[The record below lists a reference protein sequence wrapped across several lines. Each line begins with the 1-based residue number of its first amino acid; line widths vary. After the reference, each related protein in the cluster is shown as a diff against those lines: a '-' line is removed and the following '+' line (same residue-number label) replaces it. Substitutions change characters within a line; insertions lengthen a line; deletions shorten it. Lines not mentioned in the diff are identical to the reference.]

1 MQNEDSS
8 FMRLNFYTE
17 KSNGSMHQRSKK
29 KQKFYKNFNTVI
41 DKIQLSK
48 FANSIYRMYFCAV

>member
-1 MQNEDSS
+1 MIQLTKEV
-8 FMRLNFYTE
+8 
-17 KSNGSMHQRSKK
+17 KK

>member
-17 KSNGSMHQRSKK
+17 KSNDSMNQRSKK
-29 KQKFYKNFNTVI
+29 KQNFI
-41 DKIQLSK
+41 KILTQL
-48 FANSIYRMYFCAV
+48 